1 MKTFKLETQTDAN
14 GNLFL
19 DLKTDFK
26 SKKMEVLIVVQ
37 ETEKTSKYNFT
48 NIIGKLEWN
57 GDPLAE
63 QKKIRAEW
71 D

>member
-14 GNLFL
+14 GNLLL

-37 ETEKTSKYNFT
+37 ETDKTSKYNFT
-48 NIIGKLEWN
+48 NLIGKLEWD